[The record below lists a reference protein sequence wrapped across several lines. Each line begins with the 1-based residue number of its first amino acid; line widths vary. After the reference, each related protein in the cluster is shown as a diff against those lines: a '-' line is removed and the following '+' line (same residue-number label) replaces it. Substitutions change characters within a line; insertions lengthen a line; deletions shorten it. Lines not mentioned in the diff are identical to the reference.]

1 MLGVVYVIVTIFVIG
16 IGYLYIS
23 SVNKVNKADMAA
35 KDAGSDI
42 DTCLWDMNHN
52 LGIVQGALTEK
63 GVSLELPEDQ
73 SGALSVGM
81 TSMIQQ
87 MVVKNVEERMK
98 IVRKAAEE
106 NGITEEEAVKTALT
120 KYDNARNELVG
131 AGMKYNKMVARYNN
145 TITKFPASI
154 VASRKSKGA
163 KMIFI
168 YQPNQENKD
177 A

>member
-1 MLGVVYVIVTIFVIG
+1 MLGVVYVVVTIIVIG
-16 IGYLYIS
+16 IGYIYIS
-23 SVNKVNKADMAA
+23 SVSKINKADMAA

-52 LGIVQGALTEK
+52 LGIILGALKEK
-63 GVSLELPEDQ
+63 GVSPELPDDQ

-81 TSMIQQ
+81 SSTIQQ
-87 MVVKNVEERMK
+87 LVVKNVEERMK

-106 NGITEEEAVKTALT
+106 NGITEDEAVKKALT

-131 AGMKYNKMVARYNN
+131 AGMKYNKMVSRYNN
-145 TITKFPASI
+145 TISSFPASI

-163 KMIFI
+163 KTIFI
-168 YQPNQENKD
+168 YQPQQEKE
-177 A
+177 